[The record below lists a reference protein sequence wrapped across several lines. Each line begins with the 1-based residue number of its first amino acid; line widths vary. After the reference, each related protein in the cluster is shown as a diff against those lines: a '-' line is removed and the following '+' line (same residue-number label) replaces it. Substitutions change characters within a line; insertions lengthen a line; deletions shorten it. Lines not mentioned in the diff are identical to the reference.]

1 MSKSLRLASA
11 ASLAALA
18 TVLAGCATTQ
28 RHSGAT
34 TSRQAS
40 GEIGLATRALAA
52 LNAGEHATAIDFA
65 ERAVAKTPDDAALR
79 SLLGNTYFLGGRF
92 ASAEAAY
99 KDALAIHSNQPQTVL
114 KLALAQIAQGKHSE
128 ALMFLEAG
136 RNILDAANYG
146 LAVALAGRP
155 AEAAAVLEAAAR
167 VPGADARIRQNLA
180 LAHALTGDWAKARL
194 IAAQDVPAGEL
205 DTRLQQWMQLAKPT
219 SAFDQVASLTG
230 VTPAASDPGQP
241 VRLALAKTPAA
252 VAQAA
257 PVQPQAQAPTAF
269 VAPEPQPQAP
279 APVAYAAPEPQP
291 YYAELAPP
299 PENPDRIAASSSI
312 TVKLPP
318 AREVGSPAPRPAE
331 AAPVLASAPA
341 TATSARLRRA
351 AAPVQRAAA
360 RPAAIRRGASPA
372 VVQLGAYGSPQ
383 RVLAAWNSAARRHA
397 ALRSY
402 TPTSARFVGPAGTVY
417 RLAVKGFGSVGEASA
432 LCASVRRSGG
442 ACFVRNVAGD
452 APVQIAAR

>member
-11 ASLAALA
+11 ASLAAVA

-52 LNAGEHATAIDFA
+52 LNAGEHATAIDLA
-65 ERAVAKTPDDAALR
+65 ERAVARTPDDPALR

-114 KLALAQIAQGKHSE
+114 KLALSQIAQGKHSE
-128 ALMFLEAG
+128 ALLFLEAG
-136 RNILDAANYG
+136 RNILDAANFG

-205 DTRLQQWMQLAKPT
+205 DVRLQQWMQLAKPT
-219 SAFDQVASLTG
+219 RAFDQVASLTG

-257 PVQPQAQAPTAF
+257 PVQPQAPAPTAF
-269 VAPEPQPQAP
+269 VAAEPQS
-279 APVAYAAPEPQP
+279 
-291 YYAELAPP
+291 YYAELPPP

-318 AREVGSPAPRPAE
+318 AREVGTPAPRPVE
-331 AAPVLASAPA
+331 AAPVLASVPAAAAPA
-341 TATSARLRRA
+341 RLHRA

-372 VVQLGAYGSPQ
+372 VVQLGAYASPQ

-402 TPTSARFVGPAGTVY
+402 TPTSARFVSPAGTVY
-417 RLAVKGFGSVGEASA
+417 RLAVKGFGSAGEASA